1 MTTLQLAALG
11 YVIFYYGFLIGV
23 RAYLLYRKTGVNA
36 FLNKAHTGIAGF
48 TENLA
53 VINTILISV
62 IAFNFAL
69 LPNNYIYLVP
79 IHYFETSAL
88 GTAGLLLS
96 SIGLLIAF
104 IAQLQMG
111 GAWRFGLHRDVSQT
125 LVKSGLF
132 KLSRNPIYV
141 GLMISYLGFFLMMPN
156 AVSLCFLILS
166 AVTLKMKVLLEESF
180 LERIHREEFN
190 TYKAQ
195 VRRWL

>member
-111 GAWRFGLHRDVSQT
+111 GAWRFGLHRDVSQI

>member
-1 MTTLQLAALG
+1 
-11 YVIFYYGFLIGV
+11 
-23 RAYLLYRKTGVNA
+23 
-36 FLNKAHTGIAGF
+36 
-48 TENLA
+48 

>member
-1 MTTLQLAALG
+1 MTILQIAALG

-36 FLNKAHTGIAGF
+36 FLNKAHAGIAGF

>member
-36 FLNKAHTGIAGF
+36 FLNKAHTGIAVF